1 MKRRYNPLFAH
12 EINNFWHHFRPNVDN
27 GEDVIQVLK
36 RNKGLRLF
44 VILTLAL
51 ALLLHILN

>member
-12 EINNFWHHFRPNVDN
+12 KINNFWHHSRPNADN

-36 RNKGLRLF
+36 RNKGLRWF
-44 VILTLAL
+44 VILALSL
-51 ALLLHILN
+51 ALLLYILN

>member
-12 EINNFWHHFRPNVDN
+12 EINNFWHHSRPNVDN